1 MGQVLTFHIEPTS
14 DRRSNSSEKPL
25 IVSIRRRR
33 SSTAL
38 VQDWLSLAGKLQK
51 LALLAPDTVK
61 SLELVVDEM
70 LRQLPP

>member
-1 MGQVLTFHIEPTS
+1 MGHVLKFRGESVS
-14 DRRSNSSEKPL
+14 DQHSHSFKALRIDSTKRQP
-25 IVSIRRRR
+25 

-38 VQDWLSLAGKLQK
+38 VQDWLSLAGKLQR
-51 LALLAPDTVK
+51 LALLAPATAK